1 MTMTKATKV
10 ANSDPHHHFNQSF
23 INFVSN
29 NDSQTIDKNKVKF
42 KDWSSMKQHV
52 KNNPIKWGSKFSY
65 RRASETGYLYQL
77 DLYFGKK
84 EAQK

>member
-1 MTMTKATKV
+1 
-10 ANSDPHHHFNQSF
+10 
-23 INFVSN
+23 
-29 NDSQTIDKNKVKF
+29 
-42 KDWSSMKQHV
+42 MKQHV